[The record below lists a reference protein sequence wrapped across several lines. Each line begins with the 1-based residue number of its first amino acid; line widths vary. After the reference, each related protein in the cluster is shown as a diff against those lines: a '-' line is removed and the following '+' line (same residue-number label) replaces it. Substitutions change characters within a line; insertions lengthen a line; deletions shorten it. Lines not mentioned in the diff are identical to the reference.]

1 MRNASVAHRG
11 GVLDA
16 VDGGLSRRPLLASS
30 VLITA
35 LVLFCI
41 FTHWGDTYTEF
52 AINAWKALKVS
63 RAYPM
68 ERRREALYG
77 DTYDLLR
84 SLRDATPPD
93 AVILLPPIGFIMEKH
108 GGQIPVMGSPS
119 SAYSI
124 IYPRVPVH
132 YGSASPCKDKITHM
146 LVWEHWG
153 LHFMNPPP
161 EPTEQNRIQLM
172 PVLKGGGLQW

>member
-1 MRNASVAHRG
+1 MRNASLAHRG

-16 VDGGLSRRPLLASS
+16 EDGGRSRRPLWASS
-30 VLITA
+30 VLIAA

-84 SLRDATPPD
+84 SLCEATAPD
-93 AVILLPPIGFIMEKH
+93 FTNLNDPGNRQAPEKRAVGLS
-108 GGQIPVMGSPS
+108 PVTVRSNLTVNG
-119 SAYSI
+119 
-124 IYPRVPVH
+124 
-132 YGSASPCKDKITHM
+132 
-146 LVWEHWG
+146 E
-153 LHFMNPPP
+153 N
-161 EPTEQNRIQLM
+161 
-172 PVLKGGGLQW
+172 